1 MTGQIV
7 ARYLKISALLVAG
20 WLIALVL
27 FQTVGKR
34 FIEIVYYETLP
45 IAFLNDAIAGRH
57 IHPLEFYLDA
67 ATTTFFRWSKLALRG
82 GALLL
87 ALSCAIHVVIRSG
100 KGRELLLAASAVLIS
115 LLLCE
120 GVFRLLGLTGYH
132 PPQTR
137 EASHAVL
144 PDSERIAGVKIQF
157 RPNSDMRICYENNP
171 TGYFDADN
179 CLTYQLNNF
188 GFRDRDY
195 SVAKRAGTLRVA
207 LLGDSFAFGE
217 GVRLEDA
224 FSRLL
229 EKRLAAAGKD
239 VDVLNFSIGGWG
251 TRDQIAYLE
260 AQGLAFAPDLVLV
273 AYVLNDADY
282 AGGLDVWEGFRQQYE
297 KSWLRHSAI
306 LSFAYAAFAQRFY
319 VKSYVEEMITRSL
332 SQENKWAVS
341 FAELERGRQL
351 AEAQGANFAV
361 AILPFMYDLDADH
374 AFLPIHRMIAD
385 FCRSK
390 GIPVRD
396 LLPAFLGKRYTEMWV
411 HPSDPHPNR
420 EGHRVIAKALADFIL
435 DEGLLKGQGKASQT
449 R

>member
-1 MTGQIV
+1 MMRQIV
-7 ARYLKISALLVAG
+7 VRYLKIAAMLAASWLV
-20 WLIALVL
+20 ALVL
-27 FQTVGKR
+27 VQTLGKQI
-34 FIEIVYYETLP
+34 IEAVYYEKLP
-45 IAFLNDAIAGRH
+45 FPFLNDMLAGRH
-57 IHPLEFYLDA
+57 VHPLEFYLDA
-67 ATTTFFRWSKLALRG
+67 ATTAFFRWSKLALAG
-82 GALLL
+82 GAPLL
-87 ALSCAIHVVIRSG
+87 ALSCAIHVVIGRG
-100 KGRELLLAASAVLIS
+100 KGKELLLAASAVLIS
-115 LLLCE
+115 LLLGE
-120 GVFRLLGLTGYH
+120 GAFRLLGLTGYH

-137 EASHAVL
+137 EASNAVL

-157 RPNSDMRICYENNP
+157 RPNSEMRICYENNP

-179 CLTYQLNNF
+179 CLRYRLNNF
-188 GFRDRDY
+188 GFRDHDY
-195 SVAKRAGTLRVA
+195 TIAKRAGTLRVA

-217 GVRLEDA
+217 GVQLQDA

-229 EKRLAAAGKD
+229 EDRLEAVGRE
-239 VDVLNFSIGGWG
+239 VEVLNFSIGGWG

-319 VKSYVEEMITRSL
+319 VTRYVEEMINRSL
-332 SQENKWAVS
+332 SQESKWAAS
-341 FAELERGRQL
+341 FAELERGRRM
-351 AEAQGANFAV
+351 AEANGARFAV

-374 AFLPIHRMIAD
+374 AFLPIHRMITD
-385 FCRSK
+385 FCRRK

-396 LLPAFLGKRYTEMWV
+396 ILPAFLGKRYTEMWV

-435 DEGLLKGQGKASQT
+435 DEGLLRAADAPPRG